1 MYKKFE
7 AITDVSHAQEEKLK
21 EILKQ
26 NEETAYGIKY
36 NFKDIDSIAAYQA
49 QVPLSDYETY
59 RPYIEHLE
67 EKEESLLT
75 KEKIMTF
82 EPTSGSTKAAKLIPY
97 TKTLKEEFQKGIK
110 PWIYNLYTAYPDIRW
125 GKSYWS
131 ITPAATKRQY
141 TKSGIPIGF
150 EEDTEYFGKIEKYLM
165 DKIFVSPKDI
175 GKETDMERFYTRTVV
190 ELLKTKELTLIS
202 VWNPTYLLLLLD
214 YLEAHKERLLRELSA
229 ARQKEVS
236 KAVYDKAYEK
246 IWPRLKIISCWCDA
260 YAAPYAETLKEL
272 FPHIIIQPK
281 GLLSTESFVS
291 FPLVGAGG
299 GVLSA
304 HSHFFEFI
312 EVDTKQITLIKELR
326 VGKQYEIVVTTGG
339 GFYRYRSYD
348 VVEIIGWWKDLP
360 LLIFKGKNDRIS
372 DRFGEKLHEAFIR
385 EVIERLVPQATFYLM
400 APKKDHYVLYIKGDK
415 LPSSK
420 IVDEALRESFHY
432 DYCRKLGQLK
442 ALKVFIL
449 TGDPKKEYIDACL
462 SAGQKLGDIKPT
474 YLSTKENWDQFFQG
488 HMEDDKV

>member
-1 MYKKFE
+1 M
-7 AITDVSHAQEEKLK
+7 A
-21 EILKQ
+21 
-26 NEETAYGIKY
+26 
-36 NFKDIDSIAAYQA
+36 
-49 QVPLSDYETY
+49 
-59 RPYIEHLE
+59 
-67 EKEESLLT
+67 
-75 KEKIMTF
+75 F

-97 TKTLKEEFQKGIK
+97 TKVLKEEFQKGIK
-110 PWIYNLYTAYPDIRW
+110 PWIYNLYTAYPDVRW

-131 ITPAATKRQY
+131 ITPAVTKRQY

-175 GKETDMERFYTRTVV
+175 GKETDMEIFYTRTVV

-214 YLEAHKERLLRELSA
+214 YLEAHKERLLSELSA
-229 ARQKEVS
+229 ARQKEVQQAVFS
-236 KAVYDKAYEK
+236 KEYEK
-246 IWPRLKIISCWCDA
+246 IWPRLKVISCWCDA
-260 YAAPYAETLKEL
+260 YAAPYAETLKGL
-272 FPHIIIQPK
+272 FPHTNIQPK

-291 FPLVGAGG
+291 FPIVGEKG

-304 HSHFFEFI
+304 CSHFFEFI
-312 EVDTKQITLIKELR
+312 EIETKQISLIKELK
-326 VGKQYEIVVTTGG
+326 VGKQYEVVVTTGG

-348 VVEIIGWWKDLP
+348 VVEVIGWWKNLP

-385 EVIERLVPQATFYLM
+385 EVIERLAPGASFYLM
-400 APKKDHYVLYIKGDK
+400 APQKDCYILYIKGDK
-415 LPSSK
+415 LPGSK
-420 IVDEALRESFHY
+420 TVDEALRESFHY

-442 ALKVFIL
+442 AVQVFVL
-449 TGDPKKEYIDACL
+449 TGDPKKEYIEGCL

-488 HMEDDKV
+488 YMEEGKAEDIN